1 MTKTSV
7 NLMVPVVPTSGEHNT
22 VVLVA
27 HIIRIWETVVRQQQ
41 MLLKTMAWIS
51 FVRELLLGR
60 AAAYGSRPGRSQKTK
75 YAVKGKRKK

>member
-1 MTKTSV
+1 
-7 NLMVPVVPTSGEHNT
+7 MVPVAPTSGEHNT

-27 HIIRIWETVVRQQQ
+27 HIIRIWETVVHQQQ

-51 FVRELLLGR
+51 FIRELLLGR
-60 AAAYGSRPGRSQKTK
+60 HNSDCRHSKERKKTK